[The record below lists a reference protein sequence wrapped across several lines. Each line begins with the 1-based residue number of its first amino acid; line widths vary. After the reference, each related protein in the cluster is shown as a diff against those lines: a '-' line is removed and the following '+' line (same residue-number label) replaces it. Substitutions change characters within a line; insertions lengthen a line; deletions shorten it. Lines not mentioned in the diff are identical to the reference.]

1 MSEGGRGAPQASLSG
16 ALASLEARAVPNERS
31 GGGVPAGDG
40 VVEPGDQVVLG
51 LRLLSV
57 EGAADDD
64 PLDGLGHV
72 QPGAADR
79 RVERHHAVVEQP
91 ADDRP
96 AQVAGQVIPDQ
107 EHTEWRQGLGRL
119 MTEPGSPSR
128 EWWPL
133 VLGERQDRQA
143 RQHLGQLGLEP
154 RMEDDVRRVGD
165 ALGAQFTGGRAEQR
179 QQLGGPAAHVLM
191 RLTRGRTD
199 RCPGGP
205 RLRDRLVRTG
215 LVLAPDGQPRRFG

>member
-1 MSEGGRGAPQASLSG
+1 MSEGGRGGAQAPLSG
-16 ALASLEARAVPNERS
+16 ALAALEALAVPDERS
-31 GGGVPAGDG
+31 GVGIPARDR
-40 VVEPGDQVVLG
+40 VVEPGNQVVLG
-51 LRLLSV
+51 RRLLSV

-79 RVERHHAVVEQP
+79 RVERHDPMVEQP
-91 ADDRP
+91 ANDRP
-96 AQVAGQVIPDQ
+96 AQVAGQIVPDQ
-107 EHTEWRQGLGRL
+107 EQAQWWQGLGRL
-119 MTEPGSPSR
+119 VAEPGCPPR

-154 RMEDDVRRVGD
+154 WMEDGVRRVGD

-179 QQLGGPAAHVLM
+179 QQLGRPAAHVLM
-191 RLTRGRTD
+191 RLTRGLTD

-205 RLRDRLVRTG
+205 RLRNRLVRTG
-215 LVLAPDGQPRRFG
+215 LVLAPDGQLRRFG